1 MLKKNQQILLRKDGG
16 KIKFDSQAT
25 TVPAEVKEAAFKLKD
40 GEVSEPIAATNMQ
53 TYQTTYYVVKMTK
66 NKAKGND
73 MKPYEKR
80 SRKLLKKQ
88 N

>member
-1 MLKKNQQILLRKDGG
+1 MAVKLNLIHKQQLFLPKLK
-16 KIKFDSQAT
+16 
-25 TVPAEVKEAAFKLKD
+25 AAFKLKD